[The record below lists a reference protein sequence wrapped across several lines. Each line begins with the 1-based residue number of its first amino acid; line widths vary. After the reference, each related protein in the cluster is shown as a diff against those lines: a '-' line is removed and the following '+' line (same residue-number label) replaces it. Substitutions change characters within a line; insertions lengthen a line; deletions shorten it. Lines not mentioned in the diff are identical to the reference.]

1 MFDTKNSFKLVKV
14 LQIMSTITL
23 TIWTRQRSRAGL
35 EVGGGSGGE
44 ESIIQL
50 IASSRHSMVDNAQT

>member
-1 MFDTKNSFKLVKV
+1 
-14 LQIMSTITL
+14 MSTITL

-44 ESIIQL
+44 ESGEYYTIDCLLQAL
-50 IASSRHSMVDNAQT
+50 NG